1 MNLKLI
7 IVELCLPVVVWLG
20 LILAV
25 PHIIAKSI
33 VPQLGKN
40 VLPMFMNVR
49 TPDCRFSVCCGLV
62 HV

>member
-7 IVELCLPVVVWLG
+7 IVELCLPVVVCLG

-33 VPQLGKN
+33 VPALGAFGSILLLYCT
-40 VLPMFMNVR
+40 VIMILCSLMFIH
-49 TPDCRFSVCCGLV
+49 T
-62 HV
+62 

>member
-33 VPQLGKN
+33 VPQLGN
-40 VLPMFMNVR
+40 VSLN
-49 TPDCRFSVCCGLV
+49 CQFSSCPLQLMA
-62 HV
+62 HVY

>member
-7 IVELCLPVVVWLG
+7 IMELCLPVVVWLG

-33 VPQLGKN
+33 VPLLGSTHTLSLSFN
-40 VLPMFMNVR
+40 RLHWLSCGIAVM
-49 TPDCRFSVCCGLV
+49 CSV
-62 HV
+62 